1 MTPSTLRRVLVLCA
15 LGALGCS
22 EVRRGPVEARADHP
36 ATTGPGQHV
45 ARRALLEV
53 RATFW
58 VRAGSPRATADAAR
72 ALAAF
77 AEQREGWV
85 QSSALDDAGASGQVT
100 LRVPPDALG
109 ELRAA
114 LGRVGGGR
122 GAVREQVTRTD
133 VTDAI
138 ADLDARLRVARA
150 TEARLLALLD
160 QRGAALAD
168 VLAVERSLSEQ
179 RTRIEQLESEQ
190 RGAHGRVDLATV
202 DVRFEREA
210 VDLGAPLGQ
219 QASAAARDGV
229 EAARAVAVGGVLFAL
244 RAGPV
249 LAMLAALAGL
259 GWLVTR
265 ALRRA
270 AAPRG

>member
-1 MTPSTLRRVLVLCA
+1 MPASSLPRCVLFLCA
-15 LGALGCS
+15 LAALGCADARHGAPS
-22 EVRRGPVEARADHP
+22 ARAAAP
-36 ATTGPGQHV
+36 AVVPGQHV

-72 ALAAF
+72 GLAAF
-77 AEQREGWV
+77 AEQHQGWV
-85 QSSALDDAGASGQVT
+85 QSSELDDAGASGQVT

-109 ELRAA
+109 ELRAT
-114 LGRVGGGR
+114 LSRLGGGR

-150 TEARLLALLD
+150 TEARLLTLLD

-168 VLAVERSLSEQ
+168 VLAVERALAEQ
-179 RTRIEQLESEQ
+179 RTQIEQLESEQ
-190 RGAHGRVDLATV
+190 RGAQGRVDLATV

-219 QASAAARDGV
+219 QVGAAARDGV
-229 EAARAVAVGGVLFAL
+229 EAARAMAVGGVLVAL
-244 RAGPV
+244 RAGPAA
-249 LAMLAALAGL
+249 LLLAALAAL
-259 GWLVTR
+259 GWAAAR

-270 AAPRG
+270 RGPQS